1 MGAGG
6 AINRK
11 KIGKKRKEK
20 ERKKGERKGKKE
32 RGEFNLEDPCRLYIV
47 IESGAFV
54 VIIASF
60 VANER

>member
-1 MGAGG
+1 
-6 AINRK
+6 R
-11 KIGKKRKEK
+11 
-20 ERKKGERKGKKE
+20 KKE
-32 RGEFNLEDPCRLYIV
+32 RGEFNLEDPMFRVYIV